1 MNLKKI
7 ILLFAL
13 SSFLYSCAD
22 YNISNKN
29 SKDEKKYY
37 SSSGFA
43 LVYNDDLYLNKVV
56 NKKINNNETK
66 VLHNYLKPNTPIK
79 IVNPT
84 NSKFIETKVYKRS
97 LYPQIFT
104 AVITEKIANSLDLNL
119 EDPFIELIEVKKNKT
134 FVAKKSNTFE
144 EEKNVAD
151 TVPVKEVQMDDLSE
165 SKNKIK
171 KKIISKNKFILVVSD
186 FYYEDSAYNLKSELI
201 SKTKFSN
208 FSVKKISNNKHR
220 LFAGPFNSFNALK
233 NVYISLNELG
243 FENLNVYKE

>member
-151 TVPVKEVQMDDLSE
+151 TVPVKGSIVALPLFPSR
-165 SKNKIK
+165 
-171 KKIISKNKFILVVSD
+171 
-186 FYYEDSAYNLKSELI
+186 LI
-201 SKTKFSN
+201 
-208 FSVKKISNNKHR
+208 VK
-220 LFAGPFNSFNALK
+220 
-233 NVYISLNELG
+233 
-243 FENLNVYKE
+243 